1 MGLER
6 EAEEAAER
14 CEAQVEGMR
23 TDCGSSSWAC
33 RRVTREA
40 CETGEGGRGVGGGLR
55 RVGLGFQGFCE
66 SF

>member
-23 TDCGSSSWAC
+23 TDCGSSSWAW
-33 RRVTREA
+33 RVTREA
-40 CETGEGGRGVGGGLR
+40 CETGGGGAEKGR
-55 RVGLGFQGFCE
+55 AGLPGL
-66 SF
+66 S